1 MDNQDHVIKLQQ
13 ERERRQNLD
22 GKKDALAKRVYELV
36 NRTLENNQRDLPD
49 PAQLQNLRSLAA
61 GTDSLEELKIYILY
75 QMSRPGRAPIS
86 PQFGRPLVGIIEE
99 LAQLAQEERA
109 VEQVRLLL
117 GYLYRYARY
126 ARDNQQTS
134 GGAPRQSSNRLGGN
148 R

>member
-22 GKKDALAKRVYELV
+22 GKKNALAKRVYELV
-36 NRTLENNQRDLPD
+36 NRTLENSQRDLPV

-75 QMSRPGRAPIS
+75 QMSRPGAPIS

-99 LAQLAQEERA
+99 LAQEDLAP

-126 ARDNQQTS
+126 ARDNQPTS
-134 GGAPRQSSNRLGGN
+134 SGAPRQSSNRSGGN

>member
-1 MDNQDHVIKLQQ
+1 MDNQDHVLKLQQ

-22 GKKDALAKRVYELV
+22 GKKNALAKRVYELV
-36 NRTLENNQRDLPD
+36 NRTLENNQRDALPD

-99 LAQLAQEERA
+99 LAQEEFA
-109 VEQVRLLL
+109 PVEQVRLLL

-126 ARDNQQTS
+126 ARDNQPTS
-134 GGAPRQSSNRLGGN
+134 SGAPRQSDRRSGGN

>member
-13 ERERRQNLD
+13 ERERRQNLE
-22 GKKDALAKRVYELV
+22 GKKNALAKRVYELV
-36 NRTLENNQRDLPD
+36 NRTLENDQRDLPD

-75 QMSRPGRAPIS
+75 QISRPGAPIS
-86 PQFGRPLVGIIEE
+86 QQFGRPLVDIIEE
-99 LAQLAQEERA
+99 LAQEERA

-126 ARDNQQTS
+126 ARRDNQPTS
-134 GGAPRQSSNRLGGN
+134 GGAPRQSSNRSGGN

>member
-22 GKKDALAKRVYELV
+22 DKKDALAKRVYELV
-36 NRTLENNQRDLPD
+36 NRTLENDQRNLPD

-86 PQFGRPLVGIIEE
+86 PQFGRPLVDIIEE
-99 LAQLAQEERA
+99 LAQEERA

-126 ARDNQQTS
+126 ARRDNQPTS
-134 GGAPRQSSNRLGGN
+134 GGASRQSGKRSGGY

>member
-22 GKKDALAKRVYELV
+22 DKKDALAKRVYELV
-36 NRTLENNQRDLPD
+36 NRTLENDQRNLPD

-126 ARDNQQTS
+126 ARDNQPTS
-134 GGAPRQSSNRLGGN
+134 GGAPRQSSSRLGGN

>member
-1 MDNQDHVIKLQQ
+1 MDSQDHVARLQK
-13 ERERRQNLD
+13 EREQRQKLD
-22 GKKDALAKRVYELV
+22 DKKDALAKRVYELV
-36 NRTLENNQRDLPD
+36 NRTLENSQRDLPV

-75 QMSRPGRAPIS
+75 QMSRPGAPIS

-99 LAQLAQEERA
+99 LAQLAQEECP

-126 ARDNQQTS
+126 ARDNQPMS
-134 GGAPRQSSNRLGGN
+134 GGAPRQSSNRSGGN